1 MSDKNSSLERW
12 AVVGVKDDTGSGR
25 ASRDLT
31 RLLFPARHLVTP
43 SYRLEGQIVG
53 EKDVFLADDADAEQI
68 DCALKGIEVLVVM
81 EDQPIHHRIIGA
93 AKNRGIKVHFV
104 CLWEWFSSYHPIRKL
119 YDKIIC
125 PNRLCESI
133 IRKFGFRNIV
143 RLNWPI
149 DVAHLPERF
158 IAGPAKKFVHNAGK
172 FEVEDRKSTLLALD
186 AFQRVKNPNVSLLVR
201 SQNPIPYRIEDH
213 RIQYFVGNL
222 PDYRDLYREGDVL
235 IQASKAEGVGLSILE
250 GIACGLPVLT
260 TNYPPMNEYIRD
272 SRALVPTH
280 WGKKAAHQSVYIS
293 QAHLKIPRVDHLARR
308 VDWCAK
314 NDMTSLSL
322 RNRKWA
328 LQNFDPDRLRTQ
340 WIQALGS

>member
-1 MSDKNSSLERW
+1 MSDKNSSLESW

-31 RLLFPARHLVTP
+31 RLLFPARHLMTP
-43 SYRLEGQIVG
+43 SYRLEGLVIG

-68 DCALKGIEVLVVM
+68 DRALKGIEVLVVI
-81 EDQPIHHRIIGA
+81 EDQPIHHRIIRA
-93 AKNRGIKVHFV
+93 AANRGIKVHLV
-104 CLWEWFSSYHPIRKL
+104 ALWEWFSSYHPIRKL

-133 IRKFGFRNIV
+133 MRKFGFKNTV
-143 RLNWPI
+143 QLNWPI
-149 DVAHLPERF
+149 DVAHLPERL
-158 IAGPAKKFVHNAGK
+158 IAGPAKIFVHNAGR
-172 FEVEDRKSTLLALD
+172 FEVEDRKSTLLTLD
-186 AFQRVKNPNVSLLVR
+186 AFRRVRNPNVSLIVR
-201 SQNPIPYRIEDH
+201 SQNPLSHCVEDH
-213 RIQYFVGNL
+213 RIQYVVGNL

-235 IQASKAEGVGLSILE
+235 IQTSKAEGLGLSILE

-260 TNYPPMNEYIRD
+260 TNYPPMNEYVRD

-280 WGKKAAHQSVYIS
+280 WGKKAAEQSVYIS

-308 VDWCAK
+308 IEWCTK
-314 NDMTSLSL
+314 NDMSSFSR

-328 LQNFDPDRLRTQ
+328 LDNFEPEKLRRQ
-340 WIQALGS
+340 WIRALG